1 MHRRQTCA
9 TLVHVVAL
17 GLAQAAWLGFD
28 PSKRDYARFMV
39 EGPSHSLLSSA
50 LELDAQSYRA
60 KAIFESQNWL
70 FGWCWG
76 EDDCE
81 AAWDV
86 HAALRDQARA
96 PRAEAAAKLAQ
107 ASARLGI
114 WSTQACEQAA
124 ALFRARLQYGLDI
137 PAWAELAAAL
147 GPGERQRRESQMA
160 ADAVSTPQSAADAIW
175 SVPATVVGWAWGL
188 LLFTGDVIRLL
199 RTFDAGLLSGLL
211 FAVIQLSLAAV
222 QVGVYFAGVA
232 VVAFVIAVFVCAT
245 RG

>member
-1 MHRRQTCA
+1 MNRCIVRAGLIH
-9 TLVHVVAL
+9 AL
-17 GLAQAAWLGFD
+17 AFGVAQAAWLGFD

-50 LELDAQSYRA
+50 LELDAQMYRA
-60 KAIFESQNWL
+60 KAMFERMNWL

-86 HAALRDQARA
+86 YATLREQAKA
-96 PRAEAAAKLAQ
+96 PRSEAAAKLAQ

-114 WSTQACEQAA
+114 WSTQACEAAA
-124 ALFRARLQYGLDI
+124 ALFRARLQYGGDI
-137 PAWAELAAAL
+137 PAWAELASAL

-160 ADAVSTPQSAADAIW
+160 ADAISTPQSAADTVW

-211 FAVIQLSLAAV
+211 FAVVQLGLAAV
-222 QVGVYFAGVA
+222 QVGVYFAGVS
-232 VVAFVIAVFVCAT
+232 VVLFVIAVFVCAT